1 MSFLSFVGSI
11 FKPVTELV
19 DDLHTSEEEK
29 MKLRN
34 ELAKMQFD
42 MQKKILD
49 HETKLMVKQADIV
62 KAEAQSKN
70 WLTASWRPLLM
81 LTFAALI
88 VARWF
93 GLTSNE
99 ITPELEIE
107 LFTIVKYGIG
117 GYVGAR
123 SGEKIVTTIMDKK
136 SDVAATASS
145 VLSKAVKRV
154 RK

>member
-1 MSFLSFVGSI
+1 MGIFNFIGSI

-29 MKLRN
+29 LKLRN
-34 ELAKMQFD
+34 ELAKLQFD
-42 MQKKILD
+42 MQKQILE

-62 KAEAQSKN
+62 KAEASSKN
-70 WLTASWRPLLM
+70 WLTSSWRPILM
-81 LTFAALI
+81 LTFASLI

-99 ITPELEIE
+99 ITPELEKE

-117 GYVGAR
+117 GYIGAR
-123 SGEKIVTTIMDKK
+123 SGEKIVDKVMDKRQSIEK
-136 SDVAATASS
+136 TTQSI
-145 VLSKAVKRV
+145 LSKATKRT